1 MCTNINLERFRRR
14 DPLRAS
20 STRNQQNTMRQQKII
35 PFGIKYLYLNFKG
48 FLLSARTVDC
58 EFLGRKSLGESF
70 HLIRSCL
77 VLGQLEELLRLDLL
91 ISNQRGTLLQFGVFV
106 LDVSVGADATI
117 ISWIQG
123 YQYTQRGSGRIHQ
136 ISQEDHPLGPVQVDH
151 RITDRWSSL
160 GTGKRVSSLLRL
172 RGSSCQFN
180 VNESTRKGPRIKSK
194 WEFESSD
201 RPPCGVKVT
210 KKPSDD
216 GTLVRAETPNKEPKW
231 RKWNSRKSY
240 REHPYW
246 TNNLKY
252 VC

>member
-1 MCTNINLERFRRR
+1 LSRSTVFLILFGRQ
-14 DPLRAS
+14 PLR
-20 STRNQQNTMRQQKII
+20 
-35 PFGIKYLYLNFKG
+35 
-48 FLLSARTVDC
+48 
-58 EFLGRKSLGESF
+58 ESF

-77 VLGQLEELLRLDLL
+77 MLEQLQELNRVDLL
-91 ISNQRGTLLQFGVFV
+91 IPNQRTPFSFWVFSF

-117 ISWIQG
+117 ISWFGG
-123 YQYTQRGSGRIHQ
+123 YQYTQRKGCRIHQ